1 MKYLKLIKIL
11 TISTISTFGLL
22 VIVLGYAYFETFNS
36 TKYLKN
42 IKTRS
47 EKIAVLQE
55 RIDYLE
61 ALRIYTTKALLMN
74 AKNKDID
81 ITCKN
86 LIMDNVK

>member
-11 TISTISTFGLL
+11 TISTITTFILL
-22 VIVLGYAYFETFNS
+22 LIVLVYAYFETFNS

-61 ALRIYTTKALLMN
+61 ALKIYTTKALLMN